1 MKDGGEENPSSVLE
15 SLASL
20 NGFTSQIHQIAESIS
35 GSADEAFREAQGI
48 QGRVEQ
54 MATAV
59 ELSRKENLL
68 LLEESSK
75 IHGVL
80 ELLREI
86 SESTHVLGINAAIL
100 SARAGTAGKAFGVLA
115 KEIRGLADR
124 SSQSLGIIED
134 IVTGLR
140 QRIGRVSAR
149 IEESD
154 ALILGQKQ
162 GLLSVAGRL
171 QGTVLGVNVIHA
183 VSGTSAD
190 LTSTLL
196 DEMRGVPLGS
206 RDSDRLEGPPPA

>member
-1 MKDGGEENPSSVLE
+1 MKDGGGGNPSSVLE

-20 NGFTSQIHQIAESIS
+20 NGFTSQIHQIAENIS

-54 MATAV
+54 MAAAV

-115 KEIRGLADR
+115 KEIRELADR

-171 QGTVLGVNVIHA
+171 QGTVLGVNVIQA
-183 VSGTSAD
+183 VSGTSAS

-196 DEMRGVPLGS
+196 DEMREVPVGS
-206 RDSDRLEGPPPA
+206 RDSERMD